1 MKIEKSADHDAQHIN
16 LAPTPGMTTG
26 VGARSFKQTF
36 SSFQNYNYR
45 LFWTGQ
51 LLSRMG
57 SWISRVAQA
66 WLVLQLTNS
75 SFSLGLVAAL
85 QSLPITFLAL
95 FGGVLADRF
104 PKRPVLIITQTIM
117 AIDSL
122 AIAVLIT
129 THHIQIWHLYIL
141 ASILGLATAFD
152 NPTRQA
158 FVSEMVGPEN
168 LPNAVALNSSL
179 FNAARIVG
187 PAVAGILIAAFTID
201 VSFYIDAF
209 SFLAVIAALILMRP
223 AEFHDVPKPV
233 RGPVFTRMREGVS
246 YAVQTPAVL
255 LPLIL
260 LAFIGT
266 FGYNFTVI
274 LPLIA
279 KYVLNIGA
287 LGFGGLTTAIGVG
300 ALTGALC
307 IAYFNKPS
315 ERLLLIA
322 GTAFTVLLGLL
333 ALSTMLP
340 LTLGILLI
348 LGFASICYTATTNT
362 RIQLNAP
369 GPLRGRV
376 MSLYILLNAGMT
388 PVGALLIGTLA
399 SDFNVRF
406 AVGVM
411 TGLCALGVVVGFI
424 YHARHP
430 DQAPT
435 ISSLP
440 LNTPT
445 PGD

>member
-1 MKIEKSADHDAQHIN
+1 MKTEQRGVEESNTAESTKPTSADVR
-16 LAPTPGMTTG
+16 
-26 VGARSFKQTF
+26 VGLHSLKRTF
-36 SSFQNYNYR
+36 SSFENYNYR

-75 SFSLGLVAAL
+75 SFSLGLVTAL

-104 PKRPVLIITQTIM
+104 PKRPVLVITQSIM

-122 AIAVLIT
+122 VIAVLIT
-129 THHIQIWHLYIL
+129 NHQIQIWQIYIH
-141 ASILGLATAFD
+141 ASVHGLATAFD

-168 LPNAVALNSSL
+168 LPNAIALNSSL
-179 FNAARIVG
+179 FNAARVVG
-187 PAVAGILIAAFTID
+187 PAVGGLLIAAFTID
-201 VSFYIDAF
+201 IPFYIDAI
-209 SFLAVIAALILMRP
+209 SFTAVITGLLLMRP
-223 AEFHDVPKPV
+223 AEFHDVPTPV
-233 RGPVFTRMREGVS
+233 RGPVFARMREGID
-246 YAVQTPAVL
+246 YAVKTPAVL
-255 LPLIL
+255 LPLIM

-279 KYVLNIGA
+279 KYVLGIGA
-287 LGFGGLTTAIGVG
+287 LGFGGLTTSIGIG
-300 ALTGALC
+300 ALTGALV
-307 IAYFNKPS
+307 IAYFNSPS

-322 GTAFTVLLGLL
+322 ATMFTTLLGLL
-333 ALSTMLP
+333 ALSTKLP
-340 LTLGILLI
+340 LTVGILLV

-362 RIQLNAP
+362 RIQLTAP

-388 PVGALLIGTLA
+388 PIGALAIGTLA
-399 SDFNVRF
+399 DNFNVRL

-411 TGLCALGVVVGFI
+411 TGLCALGVACGWL
-424 YHARHP
+424 YHAHHP
-430 DQAPT
+430 GETAT
-435 ISSLP
+435 NVIP
-440 LNTPT
+440 LEKPA